1 VDYNAAERKGAMLS
15 RRAMSRAVLA
25 VVLASLATA
34 LPVLAED
41 GRVVTFTSGTGSSG
55 GSITVTNAAT
65 GSTTTTGL
73 GQNLPPAACANILS
87 LAAPKVGLRTEL
99 SGTSVRIFARGAI
112 VKVVGATIANSDLA
126 TPKEAVGPRGQ

>member
-1 VDYNAAERKGAMLS
+1 
-15 RRAMSRAVLA
+15 MSRVVLA
-25 VVLASLATA
+25 VVLTSLAASLGA
-34 LPVLAED
+34 LAED
-41 GRVVTFTSGTGSSG
+41 GRIVTFTSGTGSSG

-73 GQNLPPAACANILS
+73 GQNMPPAACANILS

-112 VKVVGATIANSDLA
+112 VKVVGAAIANSDLT
-126 TPKEAVGPRGQ
+126 TPQGAVAPCGR

>member
-1 VDYNAAERKGAMLS
+1 MPLS
-15 RRAMSRAVLA
+15 RRAMSRVVLA
-25 VVLASLATA
+25 VVLASLTTA
-34 LPVLAED
+34 LAAVAED

-112 VKVVGATIANSDLA
+112 VKVVGATIANSDLT